1 MYITVRLRAY
11 DGSYAGRAYSYKTEL
26 PLQKGDKVIAPT
38 FKGPVDGIVE
48 ETDVPETA
56 IEPRFLPK
64 LKEITEYAEEEAD
77 A

>member
-1 MYITVRLRAY
+1 MYVTVRLRAY

-26 PLQKGDKVIAPT
+26 PLKEGDKVIAPT
-38 FKGPVDGIVE
+38 FKGPVDGIVV

-64 LKEITEYAEEEAD
+64 LKEITEFAEEEED